1 MAPLNNPRLAWSVA
15 LASLALWATSVPLSW
30 GQLSADATHMLDV
43 PITST
48 STSIADDSQQ
58 PDDPGTPCPPPPA
71 AAAVPAL
78 VATLLPTPPPA
89 PPAPQVPS
97 ASAGAATGSQ
107 SSQGSFHLCGPD
119 ASAAQAIEQL
129 IAGRSFSASLNTT
142 ADGCADLI
150 VRATSPVGNGS
161 ATSRLSVSL
170 GNGQNLQ
177 IQIMSQ
183 NGATHVSIASG
194 Q

>member
-30 GQLSADATHMLDV
+30 GQLSSDATRMLDV
-43 PITST
+43 PVT
-48 STSIADDSQQ
+48 STSIADDTQQ
-58 PDDPGTPCPPPPA
+58 PDDLGTPCPPPPA

-78 VATLLPTPPPA
+78 IATLLPTPPPP
-89 PPAPQVPS
+89 PPAVQVPA
-97 ASAGAATGSQ
+97 ASTGTGAG
-107 SSQGSFHLCGPD
+107 SQGSFHLCGTD
-119 ASAAQAIEQL
+119 ASAAHAIEQL

-150 VRATSPVGNGS
+150 VRATAPVGNGS

-177 IQIMSQ
+177 IQITSQ
-183 NGATHVSIASG
+183 SGATHVSIASG

>member
-15 LASLALWATSVPLSW
+15 LASLALWATSVPLTW
-30 GQLSADATHMLDV
+30 GQLSADATRMLDV
-43 PITST
+43 PVTST
-48 STSIADDSQQ
+48 SSSTADDSQQ
-58 PDDPGTPCPPPPA
+58 PDDLGTPCPPAPA

-78 VATLLPTPPPA
+78 IATLLPTPPPA
-89 PPAPQVPS
+89 PAAAQVPS
-97 ASAGAATGSQ
+97 SSTGTGTSG
-107 SSQGSFHLCGPD
+107 QGSFHLCGAD

-129 IAGRSFSASLNTT
+129 IAGRSFSASLNTA
-142 ADGCADLI
+142 ADGCADLF
-150 VRATSPVGNGS
+150 VRATSPVGSGS

-177 IQIMSQ
+177 IQITSQ